1 MNYLDTSKFV
11 YSVFQIVLL
20 AHLLCCRVCI
30 ITLLLLL
37 HASIL
42 LLLLLL
48 LLLLY
53 ILVLSL
59 SLLFFEKKKQT
70 KQSILLRFSRCFI
83 HMYCFYRT
91 THNQQAL
98 KQVDPEDGVT
108 VVFHVLL
115 ESYFKMEE
123 GRLHIRAGARD
134 LGLFNINCVDLTPV
148 G

>member
-48 LLLLY
+48 LLLLF
-53 ILVLSL
+53 ILVL

-70 KQSILLRFSRCFI
+70 KQSILLRFSGCFI

-91 THNQQAL
+91 TQNQQAL

-115 ESYFKMEE
+115 EPNFKMEE